1 MSESGDFNIDIGI
14 EDYSPETIEKFS
26 LLFASIPNDQFQY
39 QAMAILQAAFE
50 HDGQDE
56 AFQAFTQGVVIKS
69 AMMGLAGRKDGSEK
83 RETGD
88 PVIKP
93 TDLL

>member
-1 MSESGDFNIDIGI
+1 MSETGDFHIDVGI

-26 LLFASIPNDQFQY
+26 LLFASIPSDQFKY
-39 QAMAILQAAFE
+39 QAMTILQAAFQ

-56 AFQAFTQGVVIKS
+56 AFQAFAESVIIKS
-69 AMMGLAGRKDGSEK
+69 TMMGLERKDGSEK
-83 RETGD
+83 REAGD